1 MGRKFFKN
9 LKTRY
14 RVSESNASDSSA
26 VKTGKNPI
34 IDVAETPLTPQ
45 ILVISLIANML
56 GLAMPLTIFQVYDR
70 ILPNQAGTT
79 LFWLISGLLA
89 AVIIDS
95 ILRSLRSYILGWA
108 ALKNGHQAQQLAMA
122 QMLKGAFIG
131 DDHISRAKWLD
142 GLDAIGEFSS
152 FQGSQNRTILIDI
165 PMALI
170 FLGVVAMVGGML
182 VIVPII
188 LILAFGLFSYLQGQ
202 EIQTFLDK
210 RSQQDNR
217 QNDFLFESL
226 SNIQTVKN
234 LAVESQ
240 LLRRFELLQKTST
253 HSSYNAIISTNK
265 LQAQGIIFSN
275 MMMVSVVSIGAI
287 FVIGGDMSLAA
298 LACCSLLTGRM
309 VQPFARA
316 LTLFHELQNV
326 SLAQKRCGVFDG
338 LSDEVVDFSDEA
350 LDGEEKL
357 KSGSLSVRNILLPS
371 SGEDHSDE
379 RFSFSAK
386 PGEFIGIHCQ
396 ENVERTELVRLLYGE
411 KIPEKGSVFADG
423 FSSKQ
428 WRELGIHKEISI
440 VTAKSEIFEGTI
452 IDNITMFGTS
462 HMVESAREAARLI
475 GLEQDIFKLPEGYD
489 TILNVGSTSVLSP
502 GFLQRIKIARALRS
516 KPKLLIFDGANS
528 NMDMRSDKLL
538 TEGLVKLKGQMT
550 AVYFS
555 SRPSFLKISDQR
567 FKLDEGQLLV
577 DTFVPGQTNAIPA
590 KSAVGSKGQIND

>member
-1 MGRKFFKN
+1 MGHDFFKN

-14 RVSESNASDSSA
+14 RVSKSSSGDSSA
-26 VKTGKNPI
+26 LKTDKNPI
-34 IDVAETPLTPQ
+34 IKTAETPLTLQ
-45 ILVISLIANML
+45 ILMISLIANML
-56 GLAMPLTIFQVYDR
+56 GLAMPLAIFQVYDR

-79 LFWLISGLLA
+79 LFWLIGGLLV
-89 AVIIDS
+89 AVIVDS
-95 ILRSLRSYILGWA
+95 ILRSLRSYILGWS
-108 ALKNGHQAQQLAMA
+108 ALKNGHQAQQLAMT
-122 QMLKGAFIG
+122 QMLKGTSIG
-131 DDHISRAKWLD
+131 EDHISRAKWLD
-142 GLDAIGEFSS
+142 GLDAITEFSG

-170 FLGVVAMVGGML
+170 FLSVVAMVGGIL

-188 LILAFGLFSYLQGQ
+188 LIIAFGLFSYLQGQ
-202 EIQTFLDK
+202 EIQTFLDT
-210 RSQQDNR
+210 RSKQDSR

-265 LQAQGIIFSN
+265 LQAQGVIFSN
-275 MMMVSVVSIGAI
+275 MMMVSVVSFGAMR
-287 FVIGGDMSLAA
+287 VIGGDMSLAA

-326 SLAQKRCGVFDG
+326 SLAKKRCSVFEG
-338 LSDEVVDFSDEA
+338 LSDEVIDFSEDT
-350 LDGEEKL
+350 LDGEVKL
-357 KSGSLSVRNILLPS
+357 KSGSLSVRNISLPS
-371 SGEDHSDE
+371 CGEDHSDE

-396 ENVERTELVRLLYGE
+396 ENVERTELVKLLYGE
-411 KIPEKGSVFADG
+411 KIPEKGSVYADG

-428 WRELGIHKEISI
+428 WRELGIHKEISVI
-440 VTAKSEIFEGTI
+440 SAKSEIFEGTI
-452 IDNITMFGTS
+452 IDNITMFGNS
-462 HMVESAREAARLI
+462 HMVESAREAACLI
-475 GLEQDIFKLPEGYD
+475 GLEKDIFKLPEGYD

-538 TEGLVKLKGQMT
+538 TEGLVKLKGDMT

-555 SRPSFLKISDQR
+555 SRPSFLKISDQQ

-577 DTFVPGQTNAIPA
+577 ETSTPGQTDATPVKLA
-590 KSAVGSKGQIND
+590 